1 MEYEFSRIE
10 KLEPEGGR
18 TWPMLTI
25 GGLVLLAFAAS
36 SIYLIQSSIWLQHRI
51 ELRTG
56 WMLRLQEAS
65 DRLAEDGKRAAI
77 EEPKARVHFDK
88 ETVAIMLQVRT
99 RIMEDTDP
107 RVVMVDRLDRLHQ
120 STFYYNTV
128 ISAEDPTEAYALL
141 RSELRTHVQGIMDD
155 LRSLTAQETMDLGG
169 KWYLLNG
176 LAALSI
182 ILAGLILFL
191 VRTTVLRGRK
201 LQVALDWVQRIATR
215 DELTGLW
222 NRRAIF
228 PILNRELAR
237 CAREKK
243 PITVMMV
250 DFDHFKK
257 INDRYGH
264 QAGDAVLREGAQRML
279 KVLRPYDSIGRY
291 GGEEI
296 IILLPGC
303 DRDEAR
309 AVGERLAQSVRSHPF
324 VSAEDRITAT
334 VSIGG
339 ATKGTPSAEHADRM
353 VVSADQYLYEAKT
366 AGRDRVV
373 TGPSLSYDGEISETN
388 NRSLSKIA
396 ASSSGSR
403 LADRTPA
410 PGSGRPTGEP
420 CSYASST

>member
-10 KLEPEGGR
+10 RLEPEGGR
-18 TWPMLTI
+18 TWPLLTI

-36 SIYLIQSSIWLQHRI
+36 SIYLIQSSMWLQQRI
-51 ELRTG
+51 EQRTD
-56 WMLRLQEAS
+56 WILKLQDAS
-65 DRLAEDGKRAAI
+65 DRLAEDGKRSTL
-77 EEPKARVHFDK
+77 EDPRERLHYDK
-88 ETVAIMLQVRT
+88 ETVGKILQVRT
-99 RIMEDTDP
+99 RIMEDSDP
-107 RVVMVDRLDRLHQ
+107 RVAMMKRLDRLYQ
-120 STFYYNTV
+120 STFYFNALLA
-128 ISAEDPTEAYALL
+128 AEDPPEAYANL
-141 RSELRTHVQGIMDD
+141 RGDLRTHLQGITDD
-155 LRSLTAQETMDLGG
+155 LSHMGAQETMELGG

-201 LQVALDWVQRIATR
+201 LQVALDWVKRIATR

-243 PITVMMV
+243 PISVMMV

-257 INDRYGH
+257 INDRFGH

-303 DRDEAR
+303 DREEAL
-309 AVGERLAQSVRSHPF
+309 AVGERLAQSVRGAPF
-324 VSAEDRITAT
+324 ISGMDRITAT

-339 ATKGTPSAEHADRM
+339 ATKDTPSADHADRM

-366 AGRDRVV
+366 GGRDRVV
-373 TGPSLSYDGEISETN
+373 TGPSLSYDGEISQTD
-388 NRSLSKIA
+388 I
-396 ASSSGSR
+396 
-403 LADRTPA
+403 
-410 PGSGRPTGEP
+410 
-420 CSYASST
+420 